1 MKMRKNAQQ
10 GMMLLEA
17 AISLP
22 IMILLL
28 LAAGAMLLWNFQYY
42 YRTLANTELHQEVQI
57 TFQRMTED
65 ALESWYF
72 SPYTL
77 YDDSGVCMTKR
88 YYATQTPK
96 PGVNSLS
103 VYYWRA
109 AVEGTHKIMRNDE
122 FSPMTG
128 DYSMAGIVVR
138 EFLWAEEPGQP
149 GLYKLRLTGWSLA
162 TNQEY
167 TLSTAVYL
175 PPHERRN
182 RF

>member
-1 MKMRKNAQQ
+1 MRKNCQQ
-10 GMMLLEA
+10 GMILLEA
-17 AISLP
+17 AVSLP

-28 LAAGAMLLWNFQYY
+28 LAAGTMLLWNFQYY
-42 YRTLANTELHQEVQI
+42 YRVLANTELHQEVQV

-88 YYATQTPK
+88 FYATQTPG
-96 PGVNSLS
+96 PGVDSLT
-103 VYYWRA
+103 VCYWRT
-109 AVEGTHKIMRNDE
+109 AVEGTHKIMRNDA

-128 DYSMAGIVVR
+128 DYSMAGITILD
-138 EFLWAEEPGQP
+138 FLWAEEPGCP
-149 GLYKLRLTGWSLA
+149 GLYKLRLTGCSLA
-162 TNQEY
+162 TSQRY

>member
-1 MKMRKNAQQ
+1 MSMRKNAQQ
-10 GMMLLEA
+10 GMILLEA

-42 YRTLANTELHQEVQI
+42 YRVLASTELHQEVQI

-77 YDDSGVCMTKR
+77 YDDSGLCMTKR

-96 PGVNSLS
+96 PGVRSLS
-103 VYYWRA
+103 VRYWRA
-109 AVEGTHKIMRNDE
+109 AVEGTDKMMRDDA

-128 DYSMAGIVVR
+128 DYSMAGIVIR
-138 EFLWAEEPGQP
+138 EFLWEEETGHP
-149 GLYKLRLTGWSLA
+149 GLYKLRLSGWSLA
-162 TNQEY
+162 ARQGY

-175 PPHERRN
+175 PPHERGK
-182 RF
+182 